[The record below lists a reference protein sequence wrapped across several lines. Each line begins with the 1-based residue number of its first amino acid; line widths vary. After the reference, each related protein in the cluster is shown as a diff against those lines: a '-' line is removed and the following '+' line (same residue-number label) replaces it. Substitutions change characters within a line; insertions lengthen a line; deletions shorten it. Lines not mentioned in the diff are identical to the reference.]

1 MIYLPHDSKQKK
13 VEAQKSTYELA
24 CEHFGS
30 HKIHYIPQTN
40 STIEDIQQVRAILPR
55 CRFDTDDCFNG
66 IRCLENYKKEYD
78 DKKKVFKNY
87 PRHDWASHG
96 ADSFRYFA
104 VSNKDVDFQDD
115 EPIIVDFSELV

>member
-78 DKKKVFKNY
+78 DKKKVFRNY

-104 VSNKDVDFQDD
+104 VSNKDTYEQDQ
-115 EPIIVDFSELV
+115 ESIIIDYSDLV